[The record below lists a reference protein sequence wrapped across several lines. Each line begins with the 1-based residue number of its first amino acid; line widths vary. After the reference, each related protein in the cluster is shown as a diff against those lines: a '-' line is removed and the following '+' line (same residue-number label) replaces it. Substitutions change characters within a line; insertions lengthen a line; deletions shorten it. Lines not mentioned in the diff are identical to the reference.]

1 MTRPDSATLLTLE
14 EFQKCTESTLALA
27 EKYYPFLMGTCKAY
41 SITTKVRLSAFLA
54 QVSHESGGLKAIKE
68 NLNYSAQ
75 GLMKTW
81 PKRFPSLESALPYHR
96 NPKKIADKVYANRM
110 GNGSVESQDG
120 SKYIGRGLK
129 QLTGK
134 HNYILISKDFGVD
147 FVSSPELL
155 EEPLWAS
162 LSAGWFW
169 DENNLNKISDS
180 LDFVLLTK
188 RINGGTIGLE
198 DRLRRYKKNLE
209 ILKDYQEP

>member
-1 MTRPDSATLLTLE
+1 LT
-14 EFQKCTESTLALA
+14 
-27 EKYYPFLMGTCKAY
+27 
-41 SITTKVRLSAFLA
+41 
-54 QVSHESGGLKAIKE
+54 QVSHESAGLKAIKE

-120 SKYIGRGLK
+120 SRYIGRGLK

-134 HNYILISKDFGVD
+134 HNYTLISKDFGVD

-169 DENNLNKISDS
+169 DENNLNKIADS

>member
-27 EKYYPFLMGTCKAY
+27 EKYYPFLMGTCRAY
-41 SITTKVRLSAFLA
+41 GIATKVRLSAFLA
-54 QVSHESGGLKAIKE
+54 QVGHESGGLKAIKE

-81 PKRFPSLESALPYHR
+81 PKRFPTMESALPYHR

-120 SKYIGRGLK
+120 SRYIGRGLK

-134 HNYILISKDFGVD
+134 HNYTLISKDFGVD
-147 FVSSPELL
+147 FVSNPELL

-169 DENNLNKISDS
+169 DENNLNKIADS

-198 DRLRRYKKNLE
+198 DRLKRYKKNLE

>member
-1 MTRPDSATLLTLE
+1 MTKPDSASLIDLE
-14 EFQKCTESTLALA
+14 AFQKCTQSDKANA

-41 SITTKVRLSAFLA
+41 GITTRVRLAAFLA
-54 QVSHESGGLKAIKE
+54 QIGHESGGLKRVKE

-75 GLMKTW
+75 GLMNTW
-81 PKRFPSLESALPYHR
+81 PKRFPTMDSALPYHR

-110 GNGSVESQDG
+110 GNGTVESREG
-120 SKYIGRGLK
+120 SKYVGRGLK

-134 HNYILISKDFGVD
+134 YNYTLISKDFGVD
-147 FVSSPELL
+147 FVSNPELL

-169 DENNLNKISDS
+169 DENNLNPVADS

-188 RINGGTIGLE
+188 KINGGTIGLE
-198 DRLRRYKKNLE
+198 DRLKRYKQNLE
-209 ILKDYQEP
+209 ILKDYQEL

>member
-1 MTRPDSATLLTLE
+1 MTRPDSATLIDLE
-14 EFQKCTESTLALA
+14 TFRKCTQSTKADA
-27 EKYYPFLMGTCKAY
+27 QKYYPFLMGTCKAY
-41 SITTKVRLSAFLA
+41 GITTKVRLAALLA
-54 QVSHESGGLKAIKE
+54 QVAHESGNLRFIKE

-75 GLMKTW
+75 GLMNTW
-81 PKRFPSLESALPYHR
+81 PRRFPTLESALPYHR

-110 GNGSVESQDG
+110 GNGTVESQEG

-134 HNYILISKDFGVD
+134 HNYTLISKDFGVD
-147 FVSSPELL
+147 FVSKPELL

-169 DENNLNKISDS
+169 DTNNLNKIADS
-180 LDFVLLTK
+180 LDFVLLTR

-198 DRLRRYKKNLE
+198 DRLKRYKNNLMF
-209 ILKDYQEP
+209 LKDYQEP